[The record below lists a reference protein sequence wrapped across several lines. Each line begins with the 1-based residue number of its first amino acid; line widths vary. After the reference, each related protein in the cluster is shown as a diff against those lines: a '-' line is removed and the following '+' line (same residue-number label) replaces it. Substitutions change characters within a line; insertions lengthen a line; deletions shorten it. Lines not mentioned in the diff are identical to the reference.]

1 MYEQSYV
8 ILSYVRT
15 AMSVYVLCRFFV
27 CSSSVLVHGMRE
39 YISAIFPRAIV
50 LSLPSIKNEI
60 LFTMPGCYHL
70 QANLKR
76 QHSQSQRV
84 LGKTM
89 CSGSNFA
96 FQCTDNEISFL
107 QGFFICAIIVSLF
120 CMYQLILP

>member
-1 MYEQSYV
+1 MWYARV
-8 ILSYVRT
+8 
-15 AMSVYVLCRFFV
+15 
-27 CSSSVLVHGMRE
+27 
-39 YISAIFPRAIV
+39 SAIFPRAIV

-107 QGFFICAIIVSLF
+107 QGFSFV
-120 CMYQLILP
+120 QLSFHFSVCTS